1 MGTLSGGYDSKKV
14 FFNDKTWL
22 MKNSARFGGY
32 IIHADVYVN
41 CIQTIGLVVV
51 EQDGGKKIV

>member
-1 MGTLSGGYDSKKV
+1 
-14 FFNDKTWL
+14 

-51 EQDGGKKIV
+51 EQDGGKEIV